1 MSNTSSKQALH
12 DELLAL
18 QPKNSQEEW
27 GFGRT
32 TKTVRKFIKS
42 NIFNARWEKTSQPL
56 TQAGQIDKATTVA
69 TNRFVLN
76 MMIPVHPGTYHSML
90 PRIPTCQEAVDK
102 DTAIPANTEDCVF
115 LPSCK
120 NIRPGNSMSKWLKRI
135 AGYGPC
141 YSFVSDLE
149 NASTIG
155 KAFYGK
161 VIKPDYTV
169 DNKQYHVTLDQSPV
183 GYYLGE
189 KGDDKTYRREAKKEH
204 TAKATQKDGDD
215 MVNLCNQCNLELKV
229 VMPGRISQPLSYGEH
244 PENSAILNIHFKKDP
259 NGIKEITEIEQE
271 IALKHIP
278 KFQKF
283 IRKIMRHAVTTV
295 SEEEKSKQWTEP
307 KEVFKNL
314 GPYGRSRLFPA
325 GNFDPKQEEV
335 QATAKDSKS
344 NEAPKDF
351 RGVAYNSFSALAI

>member
-1 MSNTSSKQALH
+1 
-12 DELLAL
+12 
-18 QPKNSQEEW
+18 
-27 GFGRT
+27 
-32 TKTVRKFIKS
+32 
-42 NIFNARWEKTSQPL
+42 
-56 TQAGQIDKATTVA
+56 
-69 TNRFVLN
+69 
-76 MMIPVHPGTYHSML
+76 ML
-90 PRIPTCQEAVDK
+90 PSISTCQEAVDE
-102 DTAIPANTEDCVF
+102 DTAIRANTEDCVF

-149 NASTIG
+149 DKSIIG
-155 KAFYGK
+155 KAFHRK
-161 VIKPDYTV
+161 VINPEYTV
-169 DNKQYHVTLDQSPV
+169 DNKKYHVTLDQSPV

-204 TAKATQKDGDD
+204 TAKATQQDGDN

-229 VMPGRISQPLSYGEH
+229 VRPGITQFLSYGEY
-244 PENSAILNIHFKKDP
+244 PQNSAILNIHFKKDP
-259 NGIKEITEIEQE
+259 NGIKEIAKIEE
-271 IALKHIP
+271 KIATYMP
-278 KFQKF
+278 EFQKF
-283 IRKIMRHAVTTV
+283 IGKIMRHAVTTV
-295 SEEEKSKQWTEP
+295 SEEEKSKQWTKP

>member
-18 QPKNSQEEW
+18 HPKNPKEEW

-42 NIFNARWEKTSQPL
+42 NIFNARWEEFSQQL
-56 TQAGQIDKATTVA
+56 TQAGQIDKATTEG
-69 TNRFVLN
+69 TRRFVLN
-76 MMIPVHPGTYHSML
+76 EIIPVHPDIYHSIL
-90 PRIPTCQEAVDK
+90 PSISTCQEAVDK
-102 DTAIPANTEDCVF
+102 DTAIAANNEDSVF

-120 NIRPGNSMSKWLKRI
+120 NIRPGNSMRKWLERI

-149 NASTIG
+149 YESIIG
-155 KAFYGK
+155 KAFLDE
-161 VIKPDYTV
+161 VINQEYTV
-169 DNKQYHVTLDQSPV
+169 DNKEYHVTLDQFPV

-189 KGDDKTYRREAKKEH
+189 KGDDKTYRREAMEEH
-204 TAKATQKDGDD
+204 TAKATQQDGDN

-229 VMPGRISQPLSYGEH
+229 VMPGITQFLSYGEY
-244 PENSAILNIHFKKDP
+244 PQNSAILNIHFKKDP
-259 NGIKEITEIEQE
+259 NGIKEITKIEE
-271 IALKHIP
+271 KIATKHIP

-295 SEEEKSKQWTEP
+295 SEKKNSKQWTEP
-307 KEVFKNL
+307 KELFKNL
-314 GPYGRSRLFPA
+314 GPYGLSRLFPA
-325 GNFDPKQEEV
+325 GNFDPKQEV
-335 QATAKDSKS
+335 QATEDSKS
-344 NEAPKDF
+344 NKAPVDHGGK
-351 RGVAYNSFSALAI
+351 VYNSFSALAI